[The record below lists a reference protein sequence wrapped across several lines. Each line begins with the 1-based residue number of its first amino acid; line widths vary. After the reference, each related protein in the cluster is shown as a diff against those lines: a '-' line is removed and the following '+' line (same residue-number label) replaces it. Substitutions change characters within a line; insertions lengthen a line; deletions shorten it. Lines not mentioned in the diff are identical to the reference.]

1 MCIGVFSYQG
11 GGGGGRLDPLNFVK
25 KVEKGEKYFQN
36 QDPPPCE
43 LIPEYASVSSVCI
56 CVQIDYL
63 SSHRPF
69 IDIISDPKSP
79 TML

>member
-1 MCIGVFSYQG
+1 MLYICVHWRVFISG

-36 QDPPPCE
+36 QDHPPCE
-43 LIPEYASVSSVCI
+43 LIPEFASV

-63 SSHRPF
+63 SSSAIHRYH
-69 IDIISDPKSP
+69 I
-79 TML
+79 